1 MTGGFSGDPA
11 PSESYY
17 PSPGYPA
24 PPSYG
29 FTPAA
34 AYPLPPP
41 EYRPVLTA
49 EGPITSQT
57 GWAITAIV
65 LFWPLG
71 IAAYLASIKV
81 VPALMMGD
89 YASAERESLRVKRF
103 GIWAIVVVAAF
114 VALWVIG
121 FIALVVFATQSC
133 TDAVTC

>member
-1 MTGGFSGDPA
+1 MTDGFSGDPA
-11 PSESYY
+11 PSGPYY
-17 PSPGYPA
+17 PAPGYPA

-65 LFWPLG
+65 LFWPVG
-71 IAAYLASIKV
+71 IAAYLASLKV

-89 YASAERESLRVKRF
+89 YATAERESRRVKRF
-103 GIWAIVVVAAF
+103 GIIAIIIVAVAVVFF
-114 VALWVIG
+114 VA
-121 FIALVVFATQSC
+121 IATIFAVAVSSC
-133 TDAVTC
+133 ANEATC